1 MGAVL
6 TLGCDMIPKINF
18 AMQQNFIPFIRNLT
32 VSNEGDEDIS
42 DVKLTIAFDPG
53 FAKTFTY
60 DINAVPAGQS
70 VEISPLRIILS
81 TEMLFSLTEAISGTV
96 SFSLTKDDNE
106 LYPKDVPVQLLSFNE
121 WSGLAF
127 DPELIAAFVTPNH
140 PEIAKVISEASVY
153 LKKWADTTAFSAYQR
168 QNPNFVKQQMAAIYT
183 TLCARKIAYN
193 MPPASFEYIGQK
205 VRLANTVLEQ
215 KQGTCL
221 DLSVLYASCLEA
233 VGLNPLIIFINGH
246 AFCGCHLEDETFAD
260 CATDD
265 VSAIEKRI
273 VTGAEEIL
281 LVECTDITKDNTDFD
296 AALKHGK
303 DHFNKPGEFIC
314 AVDIARTRGSGIRP
328 IPLKLEQAIA
338 SENVE
343 NESTKRIRMNAPSE
357 LDTSLYGK
365 VAQGSNEPMTKQKL
379 WERKLLD
386 FSLRNSLLNFRMN
399 KSTIEI
405 MASDLSLLEDKLS
418 DGTDF
423 RILEAPSEWTV
434 SMRDIKTFEIETNKD
449 LVKNIAE
456 QELKNKRIRT
466 FMDAAEL
473 EESLKNLYRRHRN
486 GGGRV
491 RL

>member
-32 VSNEGDEDIS
+32 VSNEGNEDIS

-106 LYPKDVPVQLLSFNE
+106 LYHKDVPVQLLSFNE

-183 TLCARKIAYN
+183 ALCARKIAYN

-246 AFCGCHLEDETFAD
+246 AFCGCHLEEETFAD

-399 KSTIEI
+399 KSTI
-405 MASDLSLLEDKLS
+405 KLWRPIFHCLKIS
-418 DGTDF
+418 CRTE
-423 RILEAPSEWTV
+423 RISAFLKLPPSGRYQCV
-434 SMRDIKTFEIETNKD
+434 I
-449 LVKNIAE
+449 L
-456 QELKNKRIRT
+456 
-466 FMDAAEL
+466 
-473 EESLKNLYRRHRN
+473 RRSR
-486 GGGRV
+486 
-491 RL
+491 